1 MKKYELTQK
10 IFRELL
16 HHAYQPIDIS
26 FSDEWRCRVTPGEAQ
41 IDSEKDYLG
50 SIPLHV
56 EIFHHDT
63 TTQTMRLT
71 VHCMQNKF
79 IPSLED
85 QAGGYA
91 FRIYSGKSELLYR
104 AMQVALYDYTEA
116 STQVQLYSDL
126 DSKKGDKHFLQQ
138 MKQWLQDYEAVWK
151 PWKGELLPS
160 DQFRFLTYDLAT
172 ASIVEEKQDVLS
184 SAIFIALLKGVLKK
198 EIMLS
203 LPLLSLTPSASTPS
217 GTRRVWKIAPGENA
231 GNWPDA
237 LQHSE
242 VFVGWDELG
251 DLRSYPT
258 KEELMAAYKKVF
270 EPEQEPTRTVNTL
283 WAFSRELR
291 VGDIVIANRGWKQL
305 VGIGR
310 ITGEYEYKPE
320 RGGYPNRRK
329 VEWIITHDVQFDENV
344 FSTPTLTTVYQQRL
358 GTIQKEVVRQVPN
371 GEQKWRSLFGELQST
386 PVHSVIDDFQR
397 FLQSRQFHF
406 SREMITR
413 FLTSLQAKP
422 FVILSGMSGTGK
434 TKIAQLFADYL
445 KQGPEKKPRRKAADA
460 APPALSETSEEKLFQ
475 LTVQPY
481 YLQYSRMVVPKEML
495 EWISLEGM
503 EQGVEIELQFNQD
516 QKEKAL
522 LKKTANGYVRLG
534 FRKEFM
540 AWLTENFEA
549 GDRIQLRILGDGD
562 ILSFSPITEDQQL
575 AEENLAFLSVRP
587 DWLDHRGLLGTY
599 NPLTEAYEATPLLK
613 LMLRAG
619 QNPELPFFVILD
631 EMNLAKVEYYFSD
644 FLSCIESRRVG
655 ADGELVQESIHLHN
669 QPEEMLYVDADHQ
682 VYAIPPRIEIPAN
695 LYIIGTVNMD
705 ETTYMFSPKVLDRAN
720 VIECND
726 VDLHRYWAE
735 EESAARFQS
744 AYTPEEK
751 IDWFTLEGEF
761 HHALYTKEYRQPEFK
776 EALEEAY
783 FRLLGLHQLLEEE
796 GYSFGY
802 RVVDEVMNYLHITHY
817 REYCTL
823 DEALDSQIV
832 QKILPKLHGNRKQL
846 EGLMLKLLRYAI
858 GEHVEL
864 EQLTQLDQDI
874 LAFDEQYRYPLSG
887 KKIYSMYRQLLKTGY
902 CSFIS

>member
-460 APPALSETSEEKLFQ
+460 AP
-475 LTVQPY
+475 
-481 YLQYSRMVVPKEML
+481 
-495 EWISLEGM
+495 
-503 EQGVEIELQFNQD
+503 
-516 QKEKAL
+516 
-522 LKKTANGYVRLG
+522 
-534 FRKEFM
+534 
-540 AWLTENFEA
+540 
-549 GDRIQLRILGDGD
+549 
-562 ILSFSPITEDQQL
+562 
-575 AEENLAFLSVRP
+575 EENRAFLSVRP

-669 QPEEMLYVDADHQ
+669 QPEELLYVDADHQ

-735 EESAARFQS
+735 EETAARFQS

-761 HHALYTKEYRQPEFK
+761 HQALYTKEYRQPEFK

-887 KKIYSMYRQLLKTGY
+887 KKIYSMYRRLLKTGY